1 MILDDL
7 KNSTR
12 KRVEACRKIIPD
24 AELEKLLD
32 KRPEREPFVFEK
44 ALNKTGM
51 SYICEIKKASP
62 SKGIIAGHFPYRD
75 IAREYESAGAD
86 CISVLTEP
94 EYFLGDIKYLREIR
108 ELVHTPILRK
118 DFTCDPYM
126 VTEAAVN
133 GADAVLLIA
142 AILSDDELRTLFNLA
157 EELGLSVI
165 FEAHD
170 KTEIDRCI
178 AAGARIIGVNNRNLR
193 DFSVNV
199 ENSGALRQAVP
210 DDIIFVAES
219 GISTA
224 EDVRALKQIGV
235 DACLIGETLMRADD
249 KGAKLRELDA

>member
-1 MILDDL
+1 MILDEL
-7 KNSTR
+7 KRSTQR
-12 KRVEACRKIIPD
+12 RVEAGRKALPE

-32 KRPEREPFVFEK
+32 KRPVREPFVFEK
-44 ALNKTGM
+44 ALKKTGM

-62 SKGIIAGHFPYRD
+62 SKGIIAEDFPYKD
-75 IAREYESAGAD
+75 IAREYAGAGAD

-94 EYFLGDIKYLREIR
+94 EYFMGDIRYLKEIR
-108 ELVHTPILRK
+108 ELVDTPILRK
-118 DFTCDPYM
+118 DFTCDTYM

-133 GADAVLLIA
+133 GADAILLIA
-142 AILSDDELRTLFNLA
+142 AILSDGELRTLFGLA
-157 EELGLSVI
+157 EELGMSAI

-170 KTEIDRCI
+170 KDEIERCI
-178 AAGARIIGVNNRNLR
+178 RAGARIIGVNNRNLK

-224 EDVRALKQIGV
+224 EDVRALKRIGV
-235 DACLIGETLMRADD
+235 DACLIGEVLMRSPD
-249 KGAKLRELDA
+249 KGAKLRELDE